1 MGFSLSGFIP
11 QPRIGSPDEYGLA
24 SLGAVWTHHPLGKT
38 QALRTLDS
46 QPLFGLFESIQVMA
60 NKQNDDGTE
69 VSTPNTDR
77 DGVAVGRRK
86 FIAGSAGAALSVGL
100 AGCGGVLG
108 GTEDGN
114 VVSMLLTPGTPAD
127 ARRRYKPVQ
136 NLLNAEIDSAE
147 FEMTVPTDYSAILPA
162 LESEQAEI
170 GMDDVTVL
178 ANPDKMDIYGTTV
191 TGGSAFYFSLMVV
204 PPETND
210 IQGPAD
216 VEGKTWAFADRLSTS
231 GSIFAL
237 YSIQE
242 AGLDIGDAPKGDPV
256 DFEGSWTDHDQ
267 ALQRVAEGQAAGAT
281 TWGGNGIPHL
291 PEGTEVP
298 DRVDE
303 KSSFL
308 DTMGTESPE
317 FKAVWWSFPI
327 PKQPMYARKTWESD
341 VKTEVG
347 EVLRGSTQE
356 KIEQH
361 YPEDYNEDELPFT
374 TLTDTSI
381 EDYQPIIDRMQAVG
395 IDPSA

>member
-1 MGFSLSGFIP
+1 MS
-11 QPRIGSPDEYGLA
+11 D
-24 SLGAVWTHHPLGKT
+24 KT
-38 QALRTLDS
+38 SDARS
-46 QPLFGLFESIQVMA
+46 
-60 NKQNDDGTE
+60 E
-69 VSTPNTDR
+69 VSTQNTDQTAR
-77 DGVAVGRRK
+77 SVSRRG
-86 FIAGSAGAALSVGL
+86 FIAGGAATAASVAL

-114 VVSMLLTPGTPAD
+114 VVTMLLTPGTPAD

-136 NLLNAEIDSAE
+136 NLLNAEIDGAE
-147 FEMTVPTDYSAILPA
+147 FEMQVPTDYSAILPA
-162 LESEQAEI
+162 LDSEQAEI

-210 IQGPAD
+210 IQGPED

-237 YSIQE
+237 YAIQE
-242 AGLDIGDAPKGDPV
+242 AGLEIGGAPKEDPV

-267 ALQRVAEGQAAGAT
+267 ALQRVAEGQADGAT

-298 DRVDE
+298 DRVEE

-347 EVLRGSTQE
+347 EVLRGSTQDQI
-356 KIEQH
+356 KQH
-361 YPEDYNEDELPFT
+361 YPDDYNEDELPFT

-381 EDYQPIIDRMQAVG
+381 DDYQPIIDRMNAVG
-395 IDPSA
+395 IEPGT

>member
-1 MGFSLSGFIP
+1 MS
-11 QPRIGSPDEYGLA
+11 
-24 SLGAVWTHHPLGKT
+24 
-38 QALRTLDS
+38 
-46 QPLFGLFESIQVMA
+46 
-60 NKQNDDGTE
+60 
-69 VSTPNTDR
+69 DR
-77 DGVAVGRRK
+77 DGDTGRDVSKSESNSRTGPLSRRNFVA
-86 FIAGSAGAALSVGL
+86 AGAATALTTGL
-100 AGCGGVLG
+100 AGCSGVIGSSGEGGNTV
-108 GTEDGN
+108 T
-114 VVSMLLTPGTPAD
+114 MLLTPGTPAD

-136 NLLNAEIDSAE
+136 NLLNAEIDGAT

-178 ANPDKMDIYGTTV
+178 ANPDKMDIYGSTV
-191 TGGSAFYFSLMVV
+191 TGGSAFYFSMMVV
-204 PPETND
+204 PPEESD
-210 IQGPAD
+210 IGGPAD
-216 VEGKTWAFADRLSTS
+216 VEGRTWAFADRLSTS

-237 YSIQE
+237 YALQE
-242 AGLDIGDAPKGDPV
+242 AGLDIGEAPKGDPV

-267 ALQRVAEGQAAGAT
+267 ALQRVAEGQADGAT

-308 DTMGTESPE
+308 DTMGTETPE

-341 VKTEVG
+341 IKQEVG
-347 EVLRGSTQE
+347 EVLRGSDKAQ
-356 KIEQH
+356 IEEH

-374 TLTDTSI
+374 TLSDTSI
-381 EDYQPIIDRMQAVG
+381 EDYQPIIERMNAVG
-395 IDPSA
+395 IEPGE